1 MDFEMYKDQDGEVY
15 TLEDLIL
22 DDLTLDIYEEFRAED
37 ELDIQAEYEEQIRQ
51 YNEYYAFVDNVMERY
66 DRMIDRNKRDI
77 PWNEYKY
84 LLIVPLKSV
93 IL

>member
-77 PWNEYKY
+77 P
-84 LLIVPLKSV
+84 
-93 IL
+93 